1 MAMKNTN
8 SPEQIY
14 EVFERY
20 GFHVVRIDQFDRGN
34 YAEIRAQ
41 LNYPKFLSTMQLQE
55 ITMKLSL
62 LEKNED
68 LRLEIANIDM
78 IHRTMRINLHTKD

>member
-1 MAMKNTN
+1 MKNTN

-14 EVFERY
+14 QVFERY
-20 GFHVVRIDQFDRGN
+20 GFPIVRIDQFDRGN

-41 LNYPKFLSTMQLQE
+41 LNYPKFLSTIQLQE

-62 LEKNED
+62 LEKNENIS
-68 LRLEIANIDM
+68 LEIANIDM

>member
-1 MAMKNTN
+1 MRDTS

-14 EVFERY
+14 QLFERY
-20 GFHVVRIDQFDRGN
+20 GFPVVRIDQFDRGN

-55 ITMKLSL
+55 ITMKLAL
-62 LEKNED
+62 MEKNEN

-78 IHRTMRINLHTKD
+78 LHRTMRINLHTKD